1 MPKVANVQFYEN
13 SNECFAS
20 NSQKRLQSKRYTY
33 LIPTNMALKSGD
45 ICVVRVFNDSTGP
58 FRFVRVDTVE
68 DKAIVGKH
76 KFIVARLD
84 IEQYLEQERLEE
96 ARAEAREFMRRKALE
111 MAEDQQYLLVLH
123 RLSPQEREYIA
134 NTLGLTAPV
143 DSLNTA
149 APPVHAD
156 EPGYYT
162 VSDDV
167 KQTTMYT
174 TGPAQAIETVSALW
188 NVPKEKLTATRS

>member
-33 LIPTNMALKSGD
+33 LIPTNMSVKPGD
-45 ICVVRVFNDSTGP
+45 ICVVRVFNDSNGP
-58 FRFVRVDTVE
+58 FRFVRVDTIE

-84 IEQYLEQERLEE
+84 IEEYLEQERLEE

-123 RLSPQEREYIA
+123 RLTPQEREYIT

-143 DSLNTA
+143 ETLNP
-149 APPVHAD
+149 PPVHVSG
-156 EPGYYT
+156 PGYYT
-162 VSDDV
+162 VTGELGQ
-167 KQTTMYT
+167 QTTLYT
-174 TGPAQAIETVSALW
+174 SDAVQAIETVSTHW
-188 NVPKEKLTATRS
+188 NVPKEKLTATPG